1 MAAEDLIEKIELG
14 LAHFAHPS
22 LHQGLDGATPSEI
35 YFGRPPDGPMK
46 PARKIGRLSAHPR
59 ANAEA
64 KSPAAY
70 PPTMMLCTGE
80 NIGVGG

>member
-1 MAAEDLIEKIELG
+1 
-14 LAHFAHPS
+14 
-22 LHQGLDGATPSEI
+22 
-35 YFGRPPDGPMK
+35 MK
-46 PARKIGRLSAHPR
+46 PSRKNRRLS
-59 ANAEA
+59 AEA